1 MKRAFIFFLFLVFA
15 LAAFSQRMGVERS
28 NIHFRLTDATTGKLV
43 PLAHVINTGLLNKG
57 VIADMQG
64 FFAIPVGIGD
74 TITINALGFHQ
85 MKIPSWGQFS
95 SDSLYYPIRL
105 VPRTYQIREVRI
117 TRFGSYQ
124 RFIKE
129 VAAMDLP
136 KSEQEIVQEKLE
148 KYFSEQISKL
158 ELNNIPNPQG
168 GFTFGT
174 DWTTKQRA
182 KLKAKVEEER
192 KWDVVLSKYSV
203 DVINRLTGLSGLDA
217 IRFMEFCDFTE
228 GFILLASE
236 YEIHRRI
243 LDKFEMYQQINKNGA
258 NPNNRRY

>member
-1 MKRAFIFFLFLVFA
+1 MKRALIFLLFLIFS
-15 LAAFSQRMGVERS
+15 LAVYSQRVGIERA
-28 NIHFRLTDATTGKLV
+28 NIHFRLTDATNGKLV
-43 PLAHVINTGLLNKG
+43 PLAHVINTGLKKG

-64 FFAIPVGIGD
+64 FFAVPIGLGD
-74 TITINALGFHQ
+74 TIIINALGYHQ

-105 VPRTYQIREVRI
+105 IPRTYQIREVRI

-136 KSEQEIVQEKLE
+136 KTEQEIVQEKLE

-174 DWTTKQRA
+174 DWTAKQHA

-203 DVINRLTGLSGLDA
+203 DVINRLTGLSGIEA
-217 IRFMEFCDFTE
+217 IRFMEYCDFTE

-236 YEIHRRI
+236 YEIHKRI
-243 LDKFEMYQQINKNGA
+243 LDNFEGYQQISRNSRYPNKEGN
-258 NPNNRRY
+258 